1 MMYLWTVIAAV
12 VSAVGAWFFL
22 DEFGQREMK
31 KLRQEN
37 EQLRKKVQSQKL
49 APINFTETKATVQS
63 IHCDT
68 YVPMEDLDDPK
79 KVAESLERSTA
90 RGIAQ
95 TILQLCNIQTVVEP
109 AMNQLIV
116 RTRLRVVLPDKPCNI
131 YEELMRK
138 AAEYR
143 RSTAIG
149 PEQFAAGNLGALN
162 FAMEAYALNAR
173 RAEEGFLKMLTIG
186 VVGDKLYML
195 WHDCCECDTVL
206 AMAVMN
212 ELPEEEIL
220 RHINYEQGRGIPFTD
235 EEKEKLRYE

>member
-1 MMYLWTVIAAV
+1 MMYLWIVIAAV
-12 VSAVGAWFFL
+12 VGAVGAWFFL
-22 DEFGQREMK
+22 DKFGQRDMK

-63 IHCDT
+63 VHCDT

-95 TILQLCNIQTVVEP
+95 TILQFCNIQTVVEP

-116 RTRLRVVLPDKPCNI
+116 RTRLQVVLPDKPCNI
-131 YEELMRK
+131 YEELMHK

-173 RAEEGFLKMLTIG
+173 RAEEGFLKMLAIN

-195 WHDCCECDTVL
+195 WNDCCDRDTAL
-206 AMAVMN
+206 AVAVMN
-212 ELPEEEIL
+212 NLTEGEIL